1 MNVLFLYPSPHL
13 AQWIDNIENEPK
25 ANSLKVIHSGTI
37 YRNSND
43 EEVQN
48 NWNIIRTYKYIR

>member
-48 NWNIIRTYKYIR
+48 N